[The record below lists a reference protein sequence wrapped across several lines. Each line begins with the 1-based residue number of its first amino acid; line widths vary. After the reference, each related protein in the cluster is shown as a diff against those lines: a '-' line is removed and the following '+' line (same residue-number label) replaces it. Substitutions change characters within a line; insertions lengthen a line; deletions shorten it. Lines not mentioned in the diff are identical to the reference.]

1 MTVRASVDTEGGD
14 PNRDSDRPSMS
25 GNGRYVAFQ
34 SFASDLVPGD
44 GNGTYDVFVR
54 DLVSGT
60 TVRASVD
67 TEGGDPDGFS
77 LFPSI
82 SANAR
87 HVAFYSLASD
97 LVPGDGNGTDDVFV
111 RDLVSGT
118 IVRASVDTEGDDPN
132 SESQF
137 PSISANGRYVA
148 YTSDASD
155 LVPGDRNGTNDVFV
169 RDLVSGTT
177 VRASVDS
184 EGGDPNSSSFSPSI
198 SANGRYVAY
207 TSFASDLVPGDGNGT
222 YDVFVRDLVS
232 GTTVRA
238 SLDTEGGDPNS
249 SSFERSISANGRYV
263 AFSSDASDLVP
274 GDGNGAAD
282 VFVRD
287 LVSGT
292 TVRAS
297 VDTEGGDPNSFS
309 SSASISPN
317 GRYVAFTSDASDL
330 VPGDQRFTLDVF
342 VRDLVNGTT
351 VRASVDTE
359 GGNPNGGS
367 AGQSISAR
375 GEYVAFTSDASD
387 LVPGDGNGN
396 SDVFVRRMPVGA
408 SPTS

>member
-1 MTVRASVDTEGGD
+1 MFFPRLNQLFENREAMVSARKRARLSTLLVLLMMTCLTAAQLAAWAASMTVRASVDTEGGD

-317 GRYVAFTSDASDL
+317 GR
-330 VPGDQRFTLDVF
+330 
-342 VRDLVNGTT
+342 
-351 VRASVDTE
+351 
-359 GGNPNGGS
+359 
-367 AGQSISAR
+367 
-375 GEYVAFTSDASD
+375 
-387 LVPGDGNGN
+387 
-396 SDVFVRRMPVGA
+396 
-408 SPTS
+408 